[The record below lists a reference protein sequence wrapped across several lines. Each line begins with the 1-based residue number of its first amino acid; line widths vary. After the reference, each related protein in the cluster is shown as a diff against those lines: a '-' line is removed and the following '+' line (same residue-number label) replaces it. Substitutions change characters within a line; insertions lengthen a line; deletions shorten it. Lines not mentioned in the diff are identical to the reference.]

1 MDFGNGRL
9 SVCLPSCDG
18 RLKTA
23 FEMKTLR
30 IFVLS
35 FVGFVGLGGMALPAL
50 AQASPPG
57 VTTAPSDAPARPRAL
72 SPEEAQNLE
81 QREKKAKD
89 LDKYEG
95 GQVVIVIST
104 IGVVIIALI
113 IVLILL

>member
-1 MDFGNGRL
+1 
-9 SVCLPSCDG
+9 
-18 RLKTA
+18 
-23 FEMKTLR
+23 MKTLR

-35 FVGFVGLGGMALPAL
+35 FVGLVGLGGMAMPSS

-57 VTTAPSDAPARPRAL
+57 VTAPSDTPARPRAL
-72 SPEEAQNLE
+72 SPEEAQSLA
-81 QREKKAKD
+81 QREKNAKD